1 MTTQPTTRAGFVDT
15 PNLTIQVGGTS
26 FAYRDLGPRD
36 GVPLI
41 LFHHLTAVL
50 DNWDPRVI
58 DGLAA
63 GKRVIA
69 LDNRGIGASEGTVP
83 DTIEAMADDGIAF
96 IRALGFAEVDL
107 LGLSMG
113 GFVTQVIALKQPRLV
128 RRMILAG
135 TGPAGGTG
143 IDKVTRVTLYD
154 MLRAALNL
162 KDPKPYLF
170 FTRSARGRQAAAEF
184 LARLKERTEDRDQ
197 PISVAAF
204 RRQLKA
210 VHRWG
215 LQPPADLSQIG
226 QPVLVVNGD
235 SDRMVPTS
243 NSVDMAKRLPN
254 SELVLYEDSG
264 HMAIFQHHAD
274 FVRRALHFLGS
285 AQPS

>member
-1 MTTQPTTRAGFVDT
+1 MTSKPMTRTDFVHAPT
-15 PNLTIQVGGTS
+15 LTISVGGTN
-26 FAYRDLGPRD
+26 FAYRDLGPRG

-58 DGLAA
+58 DGFAA
-63 GKRVIA
+63 DRRVITF
-69 LDNRGIGASEGTVP
+69 DNRGIGASEGTVP

-113 GFVTQVIALKQPRLV
+113 GFVTQVIAQREPRLV

-154 MLRAALNL
+154 MFRAALTL
-162 KDPKPYLF
+162 KDPKNYLF
-170 FTRSARGRQAAAEF
+170 FTRTKRGKQAAGEF
-184 LARLKERTEDRDQ
+184 LARLKERTGNRDK

-215 LQPPADLSQIG
+215 LQSPADLSLVR
-226 QPVLVVNGD
+226 QPVFVVNGD

-243 NSVDMAKRLPN
+243 NSVDMAQRLPN
-254 SELVLYEDSG
+254 AELVLYEDSG

-274 FVRRALHFLGS
+274 FVKRALQFLGR
-285 AQPS
+285 

>member
-1 MTTQPTTRAGFVDT
+1 MTSKVTKQAGFAHAPT
-15 PNLTIQVGGTS
+15 LTIKVGGTS
-26 FAYRDLGPRD
+26 FAYRDAGPKD

-63 GKRVIA
+63 TRRVIA
-69 LDNRGIGASEGTVP
+69 FDNRGIGASEGTVP

-113 GFVTQVIALKQPRLV
+113 GFVTQAIAFKQPRLV

-143 IDKVTRVTLYD
+143 IDKVTRVTIYD
-154 MLRAALNL
+154 MFRAALTL
-162 KDPKPYLF
+162 KDPKNYLF

-184 LARLKERTEDRDQ
+184 LARLKERTENRDK

-215 LQPPADLSQIG
+215 LQPPADLSQIR
-226 QPVLVVNGD
+226 QHVLVVNGD

-243 NSVDMAKRLPN
+243 NSVDMARRLPN
-254 SELVLYEDSG
+254 AELVLYDDSG
-264 HMAIFQHHAD
+264 HMAVFQHHAD
-274 FVRRALHFLGS
+274 FVKRALQFLS
-285 AQPS
+285 K

>member
-1 MTTQPTTRAGFVDT
+1 MTSLPIARADFVYAPT
-15 PNLTIQVGGTS
+15 LTVNVGGGS
-26 FAYRDLGPRD
+26 FAYRDLGPRE

-58 DGLAA
+58 EGLAA
-63 GKRVIA
+63 KRRVIA
-69 LDNRGIGASEGTVP
+69 FDNRGIGASEGTVP

-96 IRALGFAEVDL
+96 IRALGLPEVDL

-113 GFVTQVIALKQPRLV
+113 GFITQVIAQREPRLV

-154 MLRAALNL
+154 MFRAVLTL
-162 KDPKPYLF
+162 KDPKTYLF

-184 LARLKERTEDRDQ
+184 LARLKERTEDRDK

-215 LQPPADLSQIG
+215 LQSPTDLSQIR

-235 SDRMVPTS
+235 NDRMVPTS
-243 NSVDMAKRLPN
+243 NSVDMAQRLLN
-254 SELVLYEDSG
+254 AELVLYEDSG
-264 HMAIFQHHAD
+264 HMAIFQHHQD
-274 FVRRALHFLGS
+274 FVKRALLFLGRH
-285 AQPS
+285 